1 MLVIASMKSLN
12 GAEQK
17 QHINS
22 VEVDIFFLQTRKLL
36 LSPYRLGGK
45 REITPYK
52 MKPLEAINNLYLMRY
67 YKTHLIT
74 LQRQSPFNEKYQCV
88 CQ

>member
-1 MLVIASMKSLN
+1 MLVTASMNSLN

-36 LSPYRLGGK
+36 LSACRLGGK
-45 REITPYK
+45 REIIPYK
-52 MKPLEAINNLYLMRY
+52 MKPLEASNNLYLMRY

-74 LQRQSPFNEKYQCV
+74 LPQQSPFNEKYQSV